1 MTSPIFV
8 AVFTVCYLLVTIWLC
23 RGLKLTARNLAMG
36 GLACA
41 LTLVLGSIMIPLPTG
56 ASITCGSWIPLML
69 LALVYDPKL
78 TFVTGWL
85 TGLLAMLLIPA
96 WQPVHWAQF
105 FVEHMVCFSCL
116 GYTGIF
122 GSDKRWK
129 ILCGGLLAIF
139 LKFWAHVFSGVIF
152 FSQNAWDGWGAWGYS
167 LTYHLSSKI
176 PEGIISLAI
185 VMVLP
190 LGALKKAAKGASRK

>member
-36 GLACA
+36 GLTCA

-167 LTYHLSSKI
+167 LTYHRSSKS